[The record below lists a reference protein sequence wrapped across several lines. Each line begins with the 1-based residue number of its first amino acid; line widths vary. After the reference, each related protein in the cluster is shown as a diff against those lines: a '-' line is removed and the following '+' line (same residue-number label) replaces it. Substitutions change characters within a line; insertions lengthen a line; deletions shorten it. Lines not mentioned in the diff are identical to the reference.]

1 MALSL
6 KGSFT
11 SGPIALPLF
20 RFALPV
26 MGALFLQA
34 LYGAVDLFIVGRF
47 GSAADLSGVSTGS
60 QILQSF
66 TMLTASFAMGITILL
81 GQAIGGGRS
90 REGGDIAG
98 SGICLCVLMA
108 LFFTFLLTAG
118 APLWA
123 RLMQAPAEAF
133 DQTVS
138 YIRICG
144 SGMAAIVCYN
154 LMGSIFR
161 GIGNSKVPLF
171 TVALASLCNGAGDFV
186 LVALFHMG
194 ASGAALATVF
204 SQALSVVISYRLI
217 KARALPFSFSL
228 SMVHFHWKYIRSI
241 IGLGL
246 PIALQDLLV
255 SLSFLIIMAIVNG
268 IGLTAS
274 ASIGVSEKICGFIML
289 VPASFMQSMSAFV
302 AQNAGAGR
310 LDRARRGLFYGM
322 GAALSVGFVMAYA
335 AFFQGLSLTS
345 FFTEDPAV
353 AAGAADYLKA
363 YAFDC
368 LLTAI
373 LFNFIGFF
381 NGIGLTRFVMVQGI
395 AGAFL
400 VRVPFSYVMSLEI
413 PPRLFHIGLATP
425 ASSVLQILLCL
436 MAFVYVYR
444 GNQRPLGR

>member
-1 MALSL
+1 MAVSL

-228 SMVHFHWKYIRSI
+228 SMVRFHWKYIRSI

-436 MAFVYVYR
+436 MAFWYVYR
-444 GNQRPLGR
+444 ENQRLLGR

>member
-444 GNQRPLGR
+444 KRSASLGR

>member
-1 MALSL
+1 MAVSL

-81 GQAIGGGRS
+81 GQAMGGGRS

-98 SGICLCVLMA
+98 SGICLCVLIA
-108 LFFTFLLTAG
+108 LFFTLLLTAG

-161 GIGNSKVPLF
+161 GMGNSKVPLF

-217 KARALPFSFSL
+217 KSYPLPFSFSL
-228 SMVHFHWKYIRSI
+228 SMVRFHWKYIRSI

-310 LDRARRGLFYGM
+310 PRRARRGLFYGM

-444 GNQRPLGR
+444 KGSAPSER

>member
-1 MALSL
+1 MPASSL
-6 KGSFT
+6 KNSFT
-11 SGPIALPLF
+11 SGPIASPLF

-47 GSAADLSGVSTGS
+47 GSAADLSGVSTGT

-81 GQAIGGGRS
+81 GQAIGSGRS
-90 REGGDIAG
+90 REGGTIVG
-98 SGICLCVLMA
+98 SGICLCLLIGFV
-108 LFFTFLLTAG
+108 FTFLLTAG

-123 RLMQAPAEAF
+123 RLMQAPPEAF
-133 DQTVS
+133 KKTVS

-144 SGMAAIVCYN
+144 SGMTAIICYN

-161 GIGNSKVPLF
+161 GMGNSKTPLY
-171 TVALASLCNGAGDFV
+171 TVAIASVCNGAGDFL
-186 LVALFHMG
+186 LVAVFHLG

-204 SQALSVVISYRLI
+204 SQALSVIISYRMI
-217 KARALPFSFSL
+217 QSRPLPFPFSL
-228 SMVHFHWKYIRSI
+228 SMVRFHLSCIRRI
-241 IGLGL
+241 TALGL

-255 SLSFLIIMAIVNG
+255 SLSFLIIMAIVNS

-302 AQNAGAGR
+302 AQNAGACR
-310 LDRARRGLFYGM
+310 YDRARKALLYGILSAFSIGL
-322 GAALSVGFVMAYA
+322 VMAYA
-335 AFFQGLSLTS
+335 AFFRGTSLTA
-345 FFTEDPAV
+345 FFTGDPAV
-353 AAGAADYLKA
+353 IAGAADYLKA

-368 LLTAI
+368 LLTAV

-381 NGIGLTRFVMVQGI
+381 NGLGLTRFVMLQGI

-400 VRVPFSYVMSLEI
+400 VRVPFSYFMSLEV

-425 ASSVLQILLCL
+425 ASSVIQILLCL
-436 MAFVYVYR
+436 LAFVYVYR
-444 GNQRPLGR
+444 KEAQGKA

>member
-34 LYGAVDLFIVGRF
+34 LYGAVDLFIVGQF

-81 GQAIGGGRS
+81 GQAMGGGRS

-436 MAFVYVYR
+436 MAFWYVYR
-444 GNQRPLGR
+444 KSSAPLGR